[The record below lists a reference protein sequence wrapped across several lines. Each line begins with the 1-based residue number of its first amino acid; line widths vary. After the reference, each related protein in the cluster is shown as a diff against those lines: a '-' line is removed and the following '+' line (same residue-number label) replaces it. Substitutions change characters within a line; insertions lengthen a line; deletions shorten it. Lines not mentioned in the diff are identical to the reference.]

1 MSRKNII
8 IIVIVTSLALI
19 GMVGIQLYWIQNAI
33 GIRQDSFSSSV
44 NEAIYNVI
52 DKLEKLEAINEI
64 QSTMNVI
71 ERGNEFYY
79 RVDSV
84 NRLYLKELQILSSK
98 SIADSLY
105 SRDAGN
111 IQIQYLA
118 DRNAPP
124 VFNADTTFLHL
135 INKRVTEINSGVYKP
150 NDNVEEFDPEA
161 SINKKQMERINMLVK
176 EKSTIIN
183 EVIDNMLKTRSKRF
197 VPSRINFRLLDS
209 LIGAELKNKNIT
221 TNYEFGIFSPKRNV
235 MVVEKTGRYHFQLM
249 QKSYAYNLF
258 PRDLLR
264 NPEFLYIYF
273 PHEKTYVLTQMQG
286 ILFVSVILILA
297 IFGSFG
303 FILFTIFQQKKLSEM
318 KNDFINNMTH
328 EFKTPISTV
337 SLACEALTD
346 PDLPKS
352 ESLYSTY
359 IQIIS
364 EENKRLGTMAEKIL
378 QTAILEKGQL
388 KLKLEMVDIHQIIPE
403 VSKKIK
409 MQVEQKSGF
418 IDMQLD
424 ADSCIVEGDRMHLSN
439 VFANLLDN
447 ANKYSPGS
455 PEIKIGTMTQAEGI
469 LVYVED
475 KGMGISK
482 LNQKKIFEKLYRVS
496 TGNVHDVKG
505 FGLGLSYVK
514 FILEKHGGTIAVESE
529 VGKGS
534 RFTVFLPYHIPQKV
548 MRTLQKK

>member
-19 GMVGIQLYWIQNAI
+19 GMVGIQLYWIQKAI
-33 GIRQDSFSSSV
+33 EVREDNFNRSL
-44 NEAIYNVI
+44 NEAINIVI
-52 DKLEKLEAINEI
+52 DKLEKLEAMNEI
-64 QSTMNVI
+64 QTTMNVM
-71 ERGNEFYY
+71 ERGTEFYH

-105 SRDAGN
+105 NRDAGN

-124 VFNADTTFLHL
+124 AFNADTSFFHL
-135 INKRVTEINSGVYKP
+135 VNKRINDINSRAYIMP
-150 NDNVEEFDPEA
+150 AETEEYNPET
-161 SINKKQMERINMLVK
+161 SIAQRQKERINQLVK

-183 EVIDNMLKTRSKRF
+183 EVIDNILKSKSKRS
-197 VPSRINFRLLDS
+197 VSSRINFRLLDS
-209 LIGAELKNKNIT
+209 LIGAELKNKSIE
-221 TNYEFGIFSPKRNV
+221 TNYEFGIFSPKRNL

-249 QKSYAYNLF
+249 RKSYAFNLF

-264 NPEFLYIYF
+264 NPEFLMIYF
-273 PHEKTYVLTQMQG
+273 PHEKTYLLTQMRG
-286 ILFVSVILILA
+286 ILFISVILILA

-409 MQVEQKSGF
+409 MQVEQKNGF

-424 ADSCIVEGDRMHLSN
+424 SESSIVEGDRMHLSN

-455 PEIKIGTMTQAEGI
+455 PEINIGTLAQTEGV

-514 FILEKHGGTIAVESE
+514 FILDKHGGTIAVESE

>member
-1 MSRKNII
+1 
-8 IIVIVTSLALI
+8 
-19 GMVGIQLYWIQNAI
+19 
-33 GIRQDSFSSSV
+33 
-44 NEAIYNVI
+44 
-52 DKLEKLEAINEI
+52 
-64 QSTMNVI
+64 
-71 ERGNEFYY
+71 
-79 RVDSV
+79 
-84 NRLYLKELQILSSK
+84 
-98 SIADSLY
+98 
-105 SRDAGN
+105 
-111 IQIQYLA
+111 
-118 DRNAPP
+118 
-124 VFNADTTFLHL
+124 
-135 INKRVTEINSGVYKP
+135 
-150 NDNVEEFDPEA
+150 
-161 SINKKQMERINMLVK
+161 
-176 EKSTIIN
+176 
-183 EVIDNMLKTRSKRF
+183 
-197 VPSRINFRLLDS
+197 
-209 LIGAELKNKNIT
+209 
-221 TNYEFGIFSPKRNV
+221 
-235 MVVEKTGRYHFQLM
+235 
-249 QKSYAYNLF
+249 
-258 PRDLLR
+258 
-264 NPEFLYIYF
+264 
-273 PHEKTYVLTQMQG
+273 
-286 ILFVSVILILA
+286 
-297 IFGSFG
+297 
-303 FILFTIFQQKKLSEM
+303 
-318 KNDFINNMTH
+318 
-328 EFKTPISTV
+328 
-337 SLACEALTD
+337 
-346 PDLPKS
+346 
-352 ESLYSTY
+352 
-359 IQIIS
+359 
-364 EENKRLGTMAEKIL
+364 
-378 QTAILEKGQL
+378 LEKGQL

>member
-1 MSRKNII
+1 VREDNFNR
-8 IIVIVTSLALI
+8 SL
-19 GMVGIQLYWIQNAI
+19 
-33 GIRQDSFSSSV
+33 
-44 NEAIYNVI
+44 NEAISIVI

-64 QSTMNVI
+64 QTTMNVM
-71 ERGNEFYY
+71 ERGTEFYH

-105 SRDAGN
+105 NRDAGN

-124 VFNADTTFLHL
+124 AFNADTSFFHL
-135 INKRVTEINSGVYKP
+135 VNKRVKDDKSRAFILTLETDDVN
-150 NDNVEEFDPEA
+150 PETRIA
-161 SINKKQMERINMLVK
+161 ERQKERINQLVK

-183 EVIDNMLKTRSKRF
+183 EVIDNLLKSKSKRS
-197 VPSRINFRLLDS
+197 VSSRLNFRLLDS
-209 LIGAELKNKNIT
+209 LIGAELMNKSIE
-221 TNYEFGIFSPKRNV
+221 TNYEFGIFSPKRNL

-249 QKSYAYNLF
+249 RKSYAFNLF

-264 NPEFLYIYF
+264 NPEFLMIYF
-273 PHEKTYVLTQMQG
+273 PHEKSYLLTQMRG
-286 ILFVSVILILA
+286 ILLISVILILG

-303 FILFTIFQQKKLSEM
+303 FILFTIFQQKRLSEM

-409 MQVEQKSGF
+409 MQVEQKNGH
-418 IDMQLD
+418 IDMQLEAD
-424 ADSCIVEGDRMHLSN
+424 AYVVEGDRMHLSN

-447 ANKYSPGS
+447 ANKYSPGQ
-455 PEIKIGTMTQAEGI
+455 PEIRIGTLAQAEGV

-475 KGMGISK
+475 NGMGISK

-548 MRTLQKK
+548 MRTLQKKSSFMQT